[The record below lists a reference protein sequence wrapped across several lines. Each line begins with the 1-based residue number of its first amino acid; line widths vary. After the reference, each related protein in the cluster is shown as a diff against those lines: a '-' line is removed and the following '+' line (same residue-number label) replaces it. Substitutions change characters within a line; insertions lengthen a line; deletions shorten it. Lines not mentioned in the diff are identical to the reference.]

1 MIKYNYLIDSER
13 IKLSKSLRDSIAKMQ
28 KGNRKFIMLDE
39 KKVVYKEI
47 LNESRQAVSLF
58 GGMSGDTEK

>member
-1 MIKYNYLIDSER
+1 MIKYNYMIDSER
-13 IKLSKSLRDSIAKMQ
+13 IKPSKSLRDSIAKMQ